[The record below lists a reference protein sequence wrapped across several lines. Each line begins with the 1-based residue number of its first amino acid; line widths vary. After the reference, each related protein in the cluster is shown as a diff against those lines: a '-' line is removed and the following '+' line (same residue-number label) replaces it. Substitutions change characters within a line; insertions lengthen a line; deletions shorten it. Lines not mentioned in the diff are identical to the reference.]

1 MSEHKTISQD
11 DKLWAA
17 LSYLWIVSL
26 IVLSA
31 RKGNEYVRY
40 HADQGALLFALS
52 FIGLIPVIGWIVSI
66 FVLVLMVL
74 GLVKSLQG
82 EKWPLPLLSDSA
94 KSFGEWLVTTLK
106 L

>member
-1 MSEHKTISQD
+1 MPENEKISQE

-31 RKGNEYVRY
+31 RKDNEYVRY
-40 HADQGALLFALS
+40 HANQGTLLFALS
-52 FIGLIPVIGWIVSI
+52 FIGLIPVIGWLISI
-66 FVLVLMVL
+66 FVLIFMIL
-74 GLVKSLQG
+74 GLVKALQG

-94 KSFGEWLVTTLK
+94 GSFGQWIITTLK

>member
-40 HADQGALLFALS
+40 HAN
-52 FIGLIPVIGWIVSI
+52 
-66 FVLVLMVL
+66 
-74 GLVKSLQG
+74 
-82 EKWPLPLLSDSA
+82 
-94 KSFGEWLVTTLK
+94 
-106 L
+106 